1 MVPTMPDLDDDG
13 FTDLWT
19 RVRAGEPQAANQ
31 LVRLYEDE
39 IRRAVRIRLTDP
51 AMRSTLDSIDIC
63 QSVMANFFVRAA
75 AGQFDI
81 GSPDQL
87 LRLLITMAKNKI
99 TDHARKAHAARRDTR
114 KNDPAGGVKLDAVP
128 TDSASPSEVVAN
140 RDLLC
145 RFLDKL
151 TPEERALAEAWS
163 EGAGWA
169 ELAATTGESGEALRK
184 RLSRAIDRVASEM
197 GLDEVRDD

>member
-1 MVPTMPDLDDDG
+1 MSDLDDDE
-13 FTDLWT
+13 FADLWA
-19 RVRAGEPQAANQ
+19 RVRAGEPDAANQ

-81 GSPDQL
+81 ESPDQL

-99 TDHARKAHAARRDTR
+99 TDHARKAHANRRDTR
-114 KNDPAGGVKLDAVP
+114 KN
-128 TDSASPSEVVAN
+128 
-140 RDLLC
+140 
-145 RFLDKL
+145 
-151 TPEERALAEAWS
+151 
-163 EGAGWA
+163 
-169 ELAATTGESGEALRK
+169 
-184 RLSRAIDRVASEM
+184 
-197 GLDEVRDD
+197 

>member
-1 MVPTMPDLDDDG
+1 MVLTMTDLDDDG
-13 FTDLWT
+13 FADLWT

-81 GSPDQL
+81 QSPDQL

-99 TDHARKAHAARRDTR
+99 TDHARKHHAARRDTR
-114 KNDPAGGVKLDAVP
+114 KNDPAGGVKLDAVAA
-128 TDSASPSEVVAN
+128 TADSPSEIVAN
-140 RDLLC
+140 KDLL
-145 RFLDKL
+145 RSFLGKL

-163 EGAGWA
+163 AGEGWA
-169 ELAATTGESGEALRK
+169 ELAAKTGESPEALRK
-184 RLSRAIDRVASEM
+184 RLSRAINRVADEM
-197 GLDEVRDD
+197 GLDEIRDD